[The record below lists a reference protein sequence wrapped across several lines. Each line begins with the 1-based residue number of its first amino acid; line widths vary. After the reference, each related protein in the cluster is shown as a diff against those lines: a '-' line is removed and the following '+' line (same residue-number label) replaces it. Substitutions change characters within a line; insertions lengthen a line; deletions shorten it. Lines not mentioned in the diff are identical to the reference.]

1 MGVVALVQGRA
12 GSLYSPPD
20 YSKGYGCGCNRNI
33 DRLAKYRKHKGRK
46 EGGGRDVGRAGGRGA
61 SSMSSS
67 SPPKR
72 TRSRPDGSETRGAG
86 SLPPRQFLISTAVLD
101 ISIF

>member
-46 EGGGRDVGRAGGRGA
+46 EGGGRDVGRAGGGA
-61 SSMSSS
+61 SSMSS

-86 SLPPRQFLISTAVLD
+86 SLPPRHVLISTAVLD

>member
-46 EGGGRDVGRAGGRGA
+46 EGGGRDVGRAGEGEGGVLHVVLLA
-61 SSMSSS
+61 SE
-67 SPPKR
+67 KDEIE
-72 TRSRPDGSETRGAG
+72 TRRIGNPRRWIASAAARPDIHGRT
-86 SLPPRQFLISTAVLD
+86 
-101 ISIF
+101 